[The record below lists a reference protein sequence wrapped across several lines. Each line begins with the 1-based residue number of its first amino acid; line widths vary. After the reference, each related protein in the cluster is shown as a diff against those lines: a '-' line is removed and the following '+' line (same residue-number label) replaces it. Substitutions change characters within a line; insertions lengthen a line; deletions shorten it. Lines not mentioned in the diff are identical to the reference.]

1 MTYVLNFT
9 FYIVN
14 IYNYS
19 NKFFLFLYNTG
30 KKQFNTKTF
39 NHTFPLILNQLYVNP
54 LLHFGINIAFIIII
68 SKCRIIWKNGELN

>member
-14 IYNYS
+14 INNYS
-19 NKFFLFLYNTG
+19 NQFFLFLYNTG
-30 KKQFNTKTF
+30 KKQF